1 MTCST
6 KNFKGDNMIQLRD
19 KETGAL
25 LGDITEEQLQFLI
38 DHLEEESE
46 EDTDYYLDRATLN
59 MLKEKGLDASLL
71 KLLEDAFG
79 DRKDLE
85 IEWLRS

>member
-1 MTCST
+1 
-6 KNFKGDNMIQLRD
+6 MIQLRD

-46 EDTDYYLDRATLN
+46 EDNDYYLDQATLN
-59 MLKEKGLDASLL
+59 MLKEKGLDASIL
-71 KLLEDAFG
+71 KLLQDALG

>member
-1 MTCST
+1 
-6 KNFKGDNMIQLRD
+6 MIQLRD

-46 EDTDYYLDRATLN
+46 EDNDYYLAQATLN
-59 MLKEKGLDASLL
+59 MLKEKGLDASIL
-71 KLLEDAFG
+71 KLLQDALG

>member
-1 MTCST
+1 
-6 KNFKGDNMIQLRD
+6 MIQLRD

-38 DHLEEESE
+38 DQLEEESE
-46 EDTDYYLDRATLN
+46 EDNDYYLDQATLN
-59 MLKEKGLDASLL
+59 MLKEKGLDASIL
-71 KLLEDAFG
+71 KLLQDALG

>member
-1 MTCST
+1 
-6 KNFKGDNMIQLRD
+6 MIQLRD

-59 MLKEKGLDASLL
+59 LLKEKGLDASLL

>member
-1 MTCST
+1 
-6 KNFKGDNMIQLRD
+6 MIQLRD